1 MKLLWDKYM
10 KKSPL
15 PFPKSQAFHPS
26 LNPENSPGTQG
37 EAEEILLSQR
47 QQLRQI
53 NLEHKRWEPSQKD
66 KSSCPQ
72 NKNWLKRPNSKET
85 KIRTKV
91 VKNTKNLRPLI
102 KNKKLSLKQKQ
113 TLPIYTKCKLKRPNE
128 FDKLKQN
135 EAKLKKL
142 YLRWWN
148 LTINPRPDLVLIH
161 LARFTNPTSLHHQA
175 RYKLKLK
182 LTISVRYEMSSSI
195 QGGEGRGEE
204 RWQQRGG
211 KEKRARGRGQG
222 EGQGKNKEISD
233 WLSLDATN

>member
-1 MKLLWDKYM
+1 M

-15 PFPKSQAFHPS
+15 PSPKSQAFHPS

-37 EAEEILLSQR
+37 EAEEFLLSQR

-161 LARFTNPTSLHHQA
+161 LTRFTSPTSLHHQT

-182 LTISVRYEMSSSI
+182 LTISVSYEMSSSI
-195 QGGEGRGEE
+195 QGGEGGREGGREVATKRRQGEE
-204 RWQQRGG
+204 G
-211 KEKRARGRGQG
+211 KGKRARRGAR
-222 EGQGKNKEISD
+222 EK
-233 WLSLDATN
+233 